1 MAIRE
6 IVQIGDPVLRKKT
19 KKVDKITPLILQLL
33 DDMAETMYAAPGVG
47 LAAPQIGISKKIV
60 VVDIGEGLLKL
71 INPKILHAEGAEV
84 GTEACLSVLGKVG
97 DVERATDIVVKAMTP
112 EGKFIKI
119 EAVDF
124 MARCLQH
131 EIDHLDGILYVDKA
145 TDVRD
150 ATEEE
155 FEEAEEGGH
164 PDPEDAEDEYTVSE
178 EAEENMAPETE
189 ETGETSEVEPSA
201 SA

>member
-1 MAIRE
+1 MAIKE
-6 IVQIGDPVLRKKT
+6 IVQIGDPVLRKKAR
-19 KKVDKITPLILQLL
+19 KVDKITPLILQLL

-47 LAAPQIGISKKIV
+47 LAAPQVGISKRII

-97 DVERATDIVVKAMTP
+97 DVERATDIVVKAMTH
-112 EGKFIKI
+112 EGKYIKI

-131 EIDHLDGILYVDKA
+131 EIDHLEGILYVDKA

-164 PDPEDAEDEYTVSE
+164 PHPEDGEEEYTVE
-178 EAEENMAPETE
+178 EESAESDEAQTE
-189 ETGETSEVEPSA
+189 VTQKASEVEPSVNA
-201 SA
+201 

>member
-1 MAIRE
+1 MAIKE
-6 IVQIGDPVLRKKT
+6 IVQIGDPVLRKKAR
-19 KKVDKITPLILQLL
+19 KVDKITPLILQLL

-47 LAAPQIGISKKIV
+47 LAAPQVGISKRII

-84 GTEACLSVLGKVG
+84 GPEACLSVLGKVG
-97 DVERATDIVVKAMTP
+97 DVERATDIVVKAMTH
-112 EGKFIKI
+112 EGKYIKI

-131 EIDHLDGILYVDKA
+131 EIDHLEGILYVDKA
-145 TDVRD
+145 TNVRD

-164 PDPEDAEDEYTVSE
+164 PGPENTTEEYTVEEESGE
-178 EAEENMAPETE
+178 TRTTSEAE
-189 ETGETSEVEPSA
+189 PSV